1 MDGAWEPGI
10 YGVRINPFDS
20 RSFFRGMV
28 LDEYFMVIELGGRA
42 IIVSLSDES
51 KSIFERSMRKS
62 LEEIT
67 DEDGF
72 TVHKDGSVT
81 STRGQLFF

>member
-1 MDGAWEPGI
+1 
-10 YGVRINPFDS
+10 
-20 RSFFRGMV
+20 
-28 LDEYFMVIELGGRA
+28 MVIELGGRA

-81 STRGQLFF
+81 STRG